1 MNRQDEYQILYFWSL
16 MQQVGDRI
24 TFFFTIVNQKLFKD
38 RQGFTSMI
46 RRYRQTKI
54 VATLGP
60 ASGEPDMMR
69 KLFESGVDIFRLN
82 FSHGDHEAH
91 HKNVETARSLEKE
104 FDRPLALM
112 ADLQGPKLRIGQF
125 KEGSVPLKS
134 GMAFRFDLE
143 ETLGDETR
151 VQLPH
156 PEVIET
162 LKVGS
167 EILLDDGKVRAKI
180 TAKDKQGLDAEIV
193 SGSGLSNNKGFN
205 LPGVVLPI
213 AALTD
218 KDKEDL
224 EAAIDMGADWIAQSF
239 VQKPE
244 DVIEAQKLIKGR
256 AALMAK
262 IEKPSA
268 VESLDDI
275 IEVVDG
281 IMLARGD
288 LGVEIPPEDVPAVQ
302 KKVVRK
308 VRHAGK
314 PVIVATQMLESM
326 VDHVRPTRAEA
337 SDVATA
343 VYDGADA
350 VMLSAETAVGKYP
363 VEAVSIMNRIC
374 ESTESDVNY
383 RRIMDADRPE
393 TEDDPS
399 DATTVAATYVAE
411 DIGAAA
417 IVNYTTSGSTTLRT
431 VRQRPD
437 APVICL
443 TQNMQTARRLML
455 SFGVR
460 TVHITDVNSFAET
473 VEKAVGLVKEQGYAQ
488 KGDKIVLTA
497 GVPFGVSGTTNVL
510 RIADVI

>member
-1 MNRQDEYQILYFWSL
+1 
-16 MQQVGDRI
+16 
-24 TFFFTIVNQKLFKD
+24 
-38 RQGFTSMI
+38 MI

-60 ASGEPDMMR
+60 ASGDPDMMR
-69 KLFESGVDIFRLN
+69 QLFEAGVDMFRLN
-82 FSHGDHEAH
+82 FSHGDHAAH
-91 HKNVETARSLEKE
+91 AKNVETARSLEKE
-104 FDRPLALM
+104 FDRPIALM
-112 ADLQGPKLRIGQF
+112 ADMQGPKLRIGQF
-125 KEGSVPLKS
+125 KDGSIELKS
-134 GMAFRFDLE
+134 GMKFRFDLDE
-143 ETLGDETR
+143 ALGDESR

-156 PEVIET
+156 SEVIET
-162 LKVGS
+162 LDIGS
-167 EILLDDGKVRAKI
+167 EILLDDGKVRATI
-180 TAKDKQGLDAEIV
+180 IAKDKNGLDAEIV
-193 SGSGLSNNKGFN
+193 SGSSLSNNKGFN
-205 LPGVVLPI
+205 LPNVVLPI

-218 KDKEDL
+218 KDKVDL
-224 EAAIDMGADWIAQSF
+224 EAAINMGVDWIAQSF

-244 DVIEAQKLIKGR
+244 DVIEAKKLIKGR
-256 AALMAK
+256 AALLAK

-275 IEVVDG
+275 IKHVDG

-326 VDHVRPTRAEA
+326 VDHARPTRAEA

-343 VYDGADA
+343 VYDGTDA
-350 VMLSAETAVGKYP
+350 VMLSAETAVGQYP
-363 VEAVSIMNRIC
+363 IESVSMMNRIC
-374 ESTESDVNY
+374 ESTEADVNF
-383 RRIMDADRPE
+383 RRIMDSDHPV
-393 TEDDPS
+393 TEDDSS
-399 DATTVAATYVAE
+399 DAITVAATYVAE

-437 APVICL
+437 APVLCL
-443 TQNMQTARRLML
+443 TQDIKTARRLML

-460 TVHITDVNSFAET
+460 TMHITDISSFAET
-473 VEKAVGLVKEQGYAQ
+473 VEKAVSLVKDKGYAA

-510 RIADVI
+510 RIADVN